1 MNAKLLLAED
11 SLTIQRVF
19 EMTLRQSGISLTVV
33 DNGED
38 AIRLA
43 REISPDVVVADVSL
57 PGKDGFEVAEE
68 LRSPEAGGTVP
79 VLILA
84 GTLSPF
90 DEERFKK
97 CGANGV
103 LFKPFESREL
113 IEKVES
119 LLRSREEP
127 APAPGDEEQAPP
139 SAEEPWD
146 FSDVLNEMEEEA
158 QVSVSRADEA
168 EDRGVATAAAVEPA
182 GSTLSLDDFDVSLED
197 IEGGSEKEA
206 VLPEAEPPRQEEQDG
221 VAPPGEREEEMCQ
234 TEEYFEAPVFDDSPP
249 AVTDLTPALEA
260 VEELDGFDLLEGIEA
275 SEIKTPEQTLEAVE
289 ELDGFDLLE
298 GIEASEIET
307 PEPAL
312 EAVEEPDGFELLE
325 ELEASEIE
333 TPEPALQ
340 AEETVPSPSV
350 AEGLPWEKEFRER
363 FSARAQ
369 EIFEKVAAE
378 SVEKVMWEVVE
389 NLTKEFTGKIRE
401 SVEAVAWE
409 VIPATAETL
418 IREEI
423 ARIREQTGKESS

>member
-260 VEELDGFDLLEGIEA
+260 VEE
-275 SEIKTPEQTLEAVE
+275 P
-289 ELDGFDLLE
+289 DGFDLLE

-307 PEPAL
+307 PEP
-312 EAVEEPDGFELLE
+312 
-325 ELEASEIE
+325 
-333 TPEPALQ
+333 TLQ

-350 AEGLPWEKEFRER
+350 AEGLPWEKEFREQ

-423 ARIREQTGKESS
+423 ARIREQAGKESS

>member
-11 SLTIQRVF
+11 SLTIQKVF

-146 FSDVLNEMEEEA
+146 FSDVLNEMEEEEEA

-275 SEIKTPEQTLEAVE
+275 SEI
-289 ELDGFDLLE
+289 
-298 GIEASEIET
+298 ET

-312 EAVEEPDGFELLE
+312 EAVEEPDGFDLLE
-325 ELEASEIE
+325 EIEASEIE

-350 AEGLPWEKEFRER
+350 AEGLPWEKEFREQ

-423 ARIREQTGKESS
+423 ARIREQAGKESS

>member
-1 MNAKLLLAED
+1 
-11 SLTIQRVF
+11 
-19 EMTLRQSGISLTVV
+19 
-33 DNGED
+33 
-38 AIRLA
+38 
-43 REISPDVVVADVSL
+43 
-57 PGKDGFEVAEE
+57 
-68 LRSPEAGGTVP
+68 
-79 VLILA
+79 ILA

-90 DEERFKK
+90 DEERFKE

-103 LFKPFESREL
+103 LFKPFESQEL

-119 LLRSREEP
+119 LLRSKEEP

-158 QVSVSRADEA
+158 RDSGSRADEA
-168 EDRGVATAAAVEPA
+168 EDLGVATAAAVEPA

-197 IEGGSEKEA
+197 IEGGPEKEA
-206 VLPEAEPPRQEEQDG
+206 VLPEAEPSRQEEQDD
-221 VAPPGEREEEMCQ
+221 VAPPEEREEEMLL
-234 TEEYFEAPVFDDSPP
+234 TEEHFEGPEFDDSPP

-260 VEELDGFDLLEGIEA
+260 VEEPEGFDLLEGIEA
-275 SEIKTPEQTLEAVE
+275 IESETPEQ
-289 ELDGFDLLE
+289 
-298 GIEASEIET
+298 
-307 PEPAL
+307 AL
-312 EAVEEPDGFELLE
+312 P
-325 ELEASEIE
+325 
-333 TPEPALQ
+333 

-350 AEGLPWEKEFRER
+350 VPETAAGEEEREDVPSPSVAEGLLWEKEFREQ

-378 SVEKVMWEVVE
+378 SVEKVMWEVME
-389 NLTKEFTGKIRE
+389 NLTKEFTEKIRE

-423 ARIREQTGKESS
+423 ARIREQAGKESS

>member
-275 SEIKTPEQTLEAVE
+275 SEIKTPE
-289 ELDGFDLLE
+289 
-298 GIEASEIET
+298 
-307 PEPAL
+307 PAL

>member
-1 MNAKLLLAED
+1 MTTKLLLAED

-19 EMTLRQSGISLTVV
+19 ELTLRQSGISLTVV

-38 AIRLA
+38 AVRLA
-43 REISPDVVVADVSL
+43 KEISPDIVITDVSL

-68 LRSPEAGGTVP
+68 LRSPETGGKCP

-90 DEERFKK
+90 DEERFRKS
-97 CGANGV
+97 GANGV
-103 LFKPFESREL
+103 LFKPFESQEL

-119 LLRSREEP
+119 ILRSREEP

-158 QVSVSRADEA
+158 QVSVSRAAEA
-168 EDRGVATAAAVEPA
+168 EDLGTSTAAAVEPG

-197 IEGGSEKEA
+197 IEGGPEKEA
-206 VLPEAEPPRQEEQDG
+206 VLPEAEPSGPEEQDG
-221 VAPPGEREEEMCQ
+221 EAPPGEREEEMFRTGEQ
-234 TEEYFEAPVFDDSPP
+234 FGEPVFDDSPP
-249 AVTDLTPALEA
+249 AVTDLTLALET
-260 VEELDGFDLLEGIEA
+260 VEEPEGIDLLEE
-275 SEIKTPEQTLEAVE
+275 
-289 ELDGFDLLE
+289 
-298 GIEASEIET
+298 IEASEIET
-307 PEPAL
+307 P
-312 EAVEEPDGFELLE
+312 G
-325 ELEASEIE
+325 
-333 TPEPALQ
+333 PALQ
-340 AEETVPSPSV
+340 TEETVPSPSV
-350 AEGLPWEKEFRER
+350 IPETETASAEEEREDVPSPSVAEPLPGEKEFREQ

-378 SVEKVMWEVVE
+378 TVEKVMWEVME
-389 NLTKEFTGKIRE
+389 NLTKEFTEKIRE

-409 VIPATAETL
+409 VVPATAETL

-423 ARIREQTGKESS
+423 ARIREQAGKDSS

>member
-275 SEIKTPEQTLEAVE
+275 SEI
-289 ELDGFDLLE
+289 
-298 GIEASEIET
+298 ET

>member
-260 VEELDGFDLLEGIEA
+260 VEELEGFDLREA
-275 SEIKTPEQTLEAVE
+275 VFPSEIK
-289 ELDGFDLLE
+289 
-298 GIEASEIET
+298 T

-312 EAVEEPDGFELLE
+312 EAVEEPDGFDFLE

>member
-275 SEIKTPEQTLEAVE
+275 SEI
-289 ELDGFDLLE
+289 
-298 GIEASEIET
+298 ET

-312 EAVEEPDGFELLE
+312 EAVEEPDGFDFLE

>member
-1 MNAKLLLAED
+1 
-11 SLTIQRVF
+11 
-19 EMTLRQSGISLTVV
+19 
-33 DNGED
+33 
-38 AIRLA
+38 
-43 REISPDVVVADVSL
+43 
-57 PGKDGFEVAEE
+57 
-68 LRSPEAGGTVP
+68 
-79 VLILA
+79 
-84 GTLSPF
+84 
-90 DEERFKK
+90 
-97 CGANGV
+97 
-103 LFKPFESREL
+103 
-113 IEKVES
+113 
-119 LLRSREEP
+119 
-127 APAPGDEEQAPP
+127 
-139 SAEEPWD
+139 
-146 FSDVLNEMEEEA
+146 
-158 QVSVSRADEA
+158 
-168 EDRGVATAAAVEPA
+168 VATAAAVEPA

-275 SEIKTPEQTLEAVE
+275 SEI
-289 ELDGFDLLE
+289 
-298 GIEASEIET
+298 ET

-325 ELEASEIE
+325 EIEASEIE
-333 TPEPALQ
+333 TTEPALQ

-350 AEGLPWEKEFRER
+350 AEGLPWEKEFREQ

>member
-1 MNAKLLLAED
+1 MAAKLLLAED

-275 SEIKTPEQTLEAVE
+275 SEI
-289 ELDGFDLLE
+289 
-298 GIEASEIET
+298 
-307 PEPAL
+307 
-312 EAVEEPDGFELLE
+312 
-325 ELEASEIE
+325 E

-350 AEGLPWEKEFRER
+350 AEGLPWEKEFREQ

-423 ARIREQTGKESS
+423 ARIREQAGKESS

>member
-146 FSDVLNEMEEEA
+146 FSDVLTEMEEEA

-168 EDRGVATAAAVEPA
+168 EDRGVATAAAVELA

-260 VEELDGFDLLEGIEA
+260 VEEPDGFDLLEE
-275 SEIKTPEQTLEAVE
+275 
-289 ELDGFDLLE
+289 
-298 GIEASEIET
+298 IEASEIET
-307 PEPAL
+307 PEP
-312 EAVEEPDGFELLE
+312 
-325 ELEASEIE
+325 
-333 TPEPALQ
+333 TLQ

-350 AEGLPWEKEFRER
+350 AEGLPWEKEFREQ

-423 ARIREQTGKESS
+423 ARIREQAGKESS

>member
-275 SEIKTPEQTLEAVE
+275 SEI
-289 ELDGFDLLE
+289 
-298 GIEASEIET
+298 ET

-350 AEGLPWEKEFRER
+350 AEGLPWEKEFREQ
-363 FSARAQ
+363 FSTRAQ

-423 ARIREQTGKESS
+423 ARIHEQAGKESS

>member
-275 SEIKTPEQTLEAVE
+275 SEI
-289 ELDGFDLLE
+289 
-298 GIEASEIET
+298 ET

-325 ELEASEIE
+325 EIEASEIE

-350 AEGLPWEKEFRER
+350 AEGLPWEKEFREQ

-423 ARIREQTGKESS
+423 ARIHEQAGKESS

>member
-1 MNAKLLLAED
+1 MTARLLLAED

-38 AIRLA
+38 AVRLA
-43 REISPDVVVADVSL
+43 KEISPDIVVADVSL
-57 PGKDGFEVAEE
+57 PGKDGFEVADE
-68 LRSPEAGGTVP
+68 LRSPETGGNCP

-90 DEERFKK
+90 DEERFRK

-158 QVSVSRADEA
+158 RLSASRAADA
-168 EDRGVATAAAVEPA
+168 EEFGAATAAAAEPA

-197 IEGGSEKEA
+197 IEGAAEKET
-206 VLPEAEPPRQEEQDG
+206 VLPEAEPAGEEEHYD
-221 VAPPGEREEEMCQ
+221 VAPPEEREEGMFR
-234 TEEYFEAPVFDDSPP
+234 TEEHFDEAVFDDSPS
-249 AVTDLTPALEA
+249 AITDLTPALETI
-260 VEELDGFDLLEGIEA
+260 EELEGIEM
-275 SEIKTPEQTLEAVE
+275 LE
-289 ELDGFDLLE
+289 
-298 GIEASEIET
+298 EIELSEGET
-307 PEPAL
+307 SEPGL
-312 EAVEEPDGFELLE
+312 K
-325 ELEASEIE
+325 
-333 TPEPALQ
+333 T
-340 AEETVPSPSV
+340 EETVPSPSITPETETADTEAEREDAPSPSV
-350 AEGLPWEKEFRER
+350 AEGLPCEKEFRER

-369 EIFEKVAAE
+369 EIFEKVAADA
-378 SVEKVMWEVVE
+378 VEKVMWEVME
-389 NLTKEFTGKIRE
+389 NLTKEFTEKIRD

-423 ARIREQTGKESS
+423 ARIREQAGKESS

>member
-260 VEELDGFDLLEGIEA
+260 VED
-275 SEIKTPEQTLEAVE
+275 P
-289 ELDGFDLLE
+289 DGFDLLE

-312 EAVEEPDGFELLE
+312 EAVEDPDGFDLLE
-325 ELEASEIE
+325 EIEASEIE
-333 TPEPALQ
+333 TSEPALQ

-423 ARIREQTGKESS
+423 ARIREQAGKESS

>member
-1 MNAKLLLAED
+1 MTAKLLLAED

-43 REISPDVVVADVSL
+43 KEISPDVVVADVSL
-57 PGKDGFEVAEE
+57 PGKDGFEVAGE
-68 LRSPEAGGTVP
+68 LRSPEAGGTFP

-103 LFKPFESREL
+103 LFKPFESQEL

-119 LLRSREEP
+119 LLRSKEEP

-158 QVSVSRADEA
+158 RDSGSRADEA
-168 EDRGVATAAAVEPA
+168 EDLGVATAAAVEPA

-197 IEGGSEKEA
+197 IEGGPEKEA
-206 VLPEAEPPRQEEQDG
+206 VLPEAEPSRQEEQDD
-221 VAPPGEREEEMCQ
+221 VAPPEEREEEMLL
-234 TEEYFEAPVFDDSPP
+234 TEEHFEGPEFDDSPP

-260 VEELDGFDLLEGIEA
+260 VEEPEGFDLLEGIEA
-275 SEIKTPEQTLEAVE
+275 IESETPEQ
-289 ELDGFDLLE
+289 
-298 GIEASEIET
+298 
-307 PEPAL
+307 AL
-312 EAVEEPDGFELLE
+312 P
-325 ELEASEIE
+325 
-333 TPEPALQ
+333 

-350 AEGLPWEKEFRER
+350 VPETAAGEEEREDVPSPSVAEGLLWEKEFREQ

-378 SVEKVMWEVVE
+378 SVEKVMWEVME
-389 NLTKEFTGKIRE
+389 NLTKEFTEKIRE

-423 ARIREQTGKESS
+423 ARIREQAGKESS

>member
-1 MNAKLLLAED
+1 MAAKLLLAED

-260 VEELDGFDLLEGIEA
+260 VEEPDGFDLLEGI
-275 SEIKTPEQTLEAVE
+275 
-289 ELDGFDLLE
+289 
-298 GIEASEIET
+298 
-307 PEPAL
+307 
-312 EAVEEPDGFELLE
+312 
-325 ELEASEIE
+325 EASEIE

-423 ARIREQTGKESS
+423 ARIREQAGKESS

>member
-1 MNAKLLLAED
+1 
-11 SLTIQRVF
+11 QRVF

-146 FSDVLNEMEEEA
+146 FSDVLTEMEEEA

-275 SEIKTPEQTLEAVE
+275 SEI
-289 ELDGFDLLE
+289 
-298 GIEASEIET
+298 ET

-325 ELEASEIE
+325 EIEASEIE

-350 AEGLPWEKEFRER
+350 AEGLPWEKEFREQ

-423 ARIREQTGKESS
+423 ARIREQAGKESS

>member
-1 MNAKLLLAED
+1 MTTKLLLAED

-43 REISPDVVVADVSL
+43 KEISPDIVVADVSL
-57 PGKDGFEVAEE
+57 PGKDGFEVADE
-68 LRSPEAGGTVP
+68 LRSPEAGGTYP

-90 DEERFKK
+90 DEERFKM

-103 LFKPFESREL
+103 LFKPFESQEL

-146 FSDVLNEMEEEA
+146 FSDVLNEMEDEA
-158 QVSVSRADEA
+158 KASVSPAAEA
-168 EDRGVATAAAVEPA
+168 EDLGVATAAAVEPA

-197 IEGGSEKEA
+197 IDRRSEKEA
-206 VLPEAEPPRQEEQDG
+206 VLPEAEPSRQEEQDG
-221 VAPPGEREEEMCQ
+221 VAPPEEREEEMFR
-234 TEEYFEAPVFDDSPP
+234 TEEHFEEPVFDDSPP
-249 AVTDLTPALEA
+249 AVTDLTPALET
-260 VEELDGFDLLEGIEA
+260 VEELEEIDLMEEIEA
-275 SEIKTPEQTLEAVE
+275 SES
-289 ELDGFDLLE
+289 G
-298 GIEASEIET
+298 
-307 PEPAL
+307 
-312 EAVEEPDGFELLE
+312 
-325 ELEASEIE
+325 

-340 AEETVPSPSV
+340 TEETVPSPSVIPETETAAAEEEREDVPSPSV
-350 AEGLPWEKEFRER
+350 AEGLPWEKEFREQ

-378 SVEKVMWEVVE
+378 SVEKVMWEVME
-389 NLTKEFTGKIRE
+389 NLTKEFTERIRE

-423 ARIREQTGKESS
+423 ARIREQAGKESS